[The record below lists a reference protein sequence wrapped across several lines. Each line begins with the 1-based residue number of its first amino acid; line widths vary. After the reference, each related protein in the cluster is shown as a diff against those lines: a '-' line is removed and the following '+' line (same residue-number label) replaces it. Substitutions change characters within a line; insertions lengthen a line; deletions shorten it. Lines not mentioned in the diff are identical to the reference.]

1 MELDKKINLVAIP
14 PLLSQVRF
22 AELIG
27 KEPKT
32 IRSWVITKAIPT
44 VKVGGSRMVNVER
57 LRNDLEGGKNSFI
70 AGDYKND

>member
-14 PLLSQVRF
+14 PLLSQARF
-22 AELIG
+22 AEMVG

-44 VKVGGSRMVNVER
+44 VKVGGSRMVNIEM
-57 LRNDLEGGKNSFI
+57 LKNDLEGGKKAFLS
-70 AGDYKND
+70 GDYDD

>member
-14 PLLSQVRF
+14 PLLSQARF
-22 AELIG
+22 AEMVG

-44 VKVGGSRMVNVER
+44 VKVGGSRMVNIEM
-57 LRNDLEGGKNSFI
+57 LKNDLEGGKKAFL
-70 AGDYKND
+70 AGDYDD